1 MTTAVS
7 SAAFPITSII
17 SMAKTPFIRT
27 NSSSFEDEEEAGS
40 CEENND
46 CKSSEQ
52 NAGVSGVSSGETTGA
67 QVQPATETIQESKIQ
82 ITKKTLQPPQANS
95 ISVVNKMSQSVYAD
109 HHNQCPPKGT

>member
-27 NSSSFEDEEEAGS
+27 NSSSFEDEEEAGG
-40 CEENND
+40 CEENDD
-46 CKSSEQ
+46 CKSEKK
-52 NAGVSGVSSGETTGA
+52 AGVSSGET
-67 QVQPATETIQESKIQ
+67 QVQPAENIQESKIQ

-109 HHNQCPPKGT
+109 HHNQCPPKGMSNI